1 MSSTSQAILR
11 TIAQSLKASIGEVG
25 VLRPDGKTY
34 WRVSATTADGEQ
46 WTAEAEDYDM
56 AVCELAAMVGM
67 DD

>member
-25 VLRPDGKTY
+25 VLRRDGKTY
-34 WRVSATTADGEQ
+34 WRVTATLPNGEK
-46 WTAEAEDYDM
+46 WTAESVNYDE
-56 AVCELAAMVGM
+56 AVALLAAELGF